1 MKKTTKGS
9 VDLRKKTADQ
19 KKGQMLRVRVTA
31 DQRRILITAAQK
43 AGLDVSSWLRAVAI
57 ERARELGV
65 E

>member
-1 MKKTTKGS
+1 MKKKTKGT
-9 VDLRKKTADQ
+9 VDLRKKAAGQ
-19 KKGQMLRVRVTA
+19 KKELMLRVRVTE
-31 DQRRILITAAQK
+31 DQRRILIEAAQK